1 MITQTVSLTELKQR
15 LGEYVKRA
23 AYGGE
28 RIILVA
34 HGQESAALIS
44 MDDLRLL
51 EQQGKSSSVS
61 EGYAQQQE
69 KLLKDARV
77 LREQIAG
84 EGYQI
89 STADLLDEVREE
101 RTDGLLGLR

>member
-1 MITQTVSLTELKQR
+1 MNAQTVTLTELKQR

-28 RIILVA
+28 RIILVS

-44 MDDLRLL
+44 IADLRLL
-51 EQQGKSSSVS
+51 EQKAKGEEILYTQN
-61 EGYAQQQE
+61 QE
-69 KLLKDARV
+69 KLLQEARG
-77 LREQIAG
+77 LREEIAG
-84 EGYQI
+84 EGYQV

-101 RTDGLLGLR
+101 RTDDLLGLR